1 MNPLMQMMQGNNN
14 NPINQILN
22 ILNGGT
28 NPQQLA
34 QNILQKNPQAQAM
47 LKNMQSQCG
56 NRSPRDFVL
65 EQCRNR
71 GIDESQ
77 VMQIANKMG
86 LK

>member
-1 MNPLMQMMQGNNN
+1 MNPLMQMIQGNN
-14 NPINQILN
+14 PISQIMN
-22 ILNGGT
+22 ILNGGA

-47 LKNMQSQCG
+47 LNSMQSQCG
-56 NRSPRDFVL
+56 NRNPRDFVL

-71 GIDESQ
+71 GINESQ
-77 VMQIANKMG
+77 VMQIANRIG